1 MTHLTSL
8 LLAVDASASAE
19 AAARYAGFFSARLS
33 LPLTAVH
40 VLDSRVAGAPAAF
53 DAGVGDMALL
63 TPEFDASVQEVL
75 QERGDELKVR
85 TEALLRRLGVTA
97 ELELAAGL
105 PAAEIMDRAAA
116 ETLLV
121 LGKEGEAASLSGAP
135 GLGGV
140 AERVVR
146 RAEGAVLLVPQTFT
160 EPRRLL
166 LGYDGSA
173 GAEGAL
179 EYVVALARPLNL
191 PVLALNAHDDE
202 AAAQKQLDTVRAR
215 ARREDVPLET
225 EYRYG
230 DPAEAI
236 LSATREGDI
245 IAIGAFGAGRVAEFF
260 RGSTTG
266 DIVRK
271 TNVPVLLHH

>member
-1 MTHLTSL
+1 MTDLTSL

-19 AAARYAGFFSARLS
+19 AAARYAGFFSVQLG
-33 LPLTAVH
+33 LPLAALH
-40 VLDSRVAGAPAAF
+40 VLDSRVAGAPAPI
-53 DAGVGDMALL
+53 DAGMGDMALL
-63 TPEFDASVQEVL
+63 TSEFDPGVQEVL
-75 QERGDELKVR
+75 QERGDEVKER
-85 TEALLRRLGVTA
+85 TEALLRRLGLDA

-105 PAAEIMDRAAA
+105 LVAEIMDRAAA

-121 LGKEGEAASLSGAP
+121 LGKGEAASPGAP
-135 GLGGV
+135 RLGGV

-146 RAEGAVLLVPQTFT
+146 RAEGAVLLVPPAFA

-179 EYVVALARPLNL
+179 EYVVALARLLKL
-191 PVLALNAHDDE
+191 PVRALNAHRDE
-202 AAAQKQLDTVRAR
+202 AAAQRQLDTVRAH
-215 ARREDVPLET
+215 AERENVRLET

-236 LSATREGDI
+236 LSATQEGDI

-260 RGSTTG
+260 RGSTTS

-271 TNVPVLLHH
+271 ANVPVLLHH